1 MKIRPESVGFLLLL
15 GACTAMPPL
24 SVDMGQPAV
33 TPIARALGSSP
44 AAVAYALSLYMVGFA
59 TAPVVFRPIRAATGP
74 ADWMHAIRHH
84 GFGLRR
90 GAFDDLLHD
99 LEAA

>member
-1 MKIRPESVGFLLLL
+1 MRIRPESAGFVVLL

-59 TAPVVFRPIRAATGP
+59 TAPVVFGPLSDRFGRRPV
-74 ADWMHAIRHH
+74 
-84 GFGLRR
+84 
-90 GAFDDLLHD
+90 LLAGCT
-99 LEAA
+99 LLP